1 MSKKCYPFKQIIKT
15 YGNFVFFH
23 ILPLIRTCTEKFCIT
38 STVYNRYVLVFRKEY
53 AFGVNEVTKSL
64 EKSKLQAVLIASDVS
79 PRLLVKHVV
88 DMCIIKNV
96 PILVIPEL
104 RQSLQRRFGVSAVV
118 FGVKSNDFLVEVL
131 KKVHVNYPVP
141 KDHIHYLRMLEHDV
155 EKDSDSVVV
164 EEVQM
169 EESDDDEKEDVNKVL
184 YLYRTSKR
192 ERVFKPAKS
201 EGKFENAAAVSK
213 PDVGFVSLDDGGEKT
228 DQKSNYKALIV
239 KRLKGNKD
247 REKRKREIMIQK
259 KKKGK

>member
-1 MSKKCYPFKQIIKT
+1 M
-15 YGNFVFFH
+15 
-23 ILPLIRTCTEKFCIT
+23 
-38 STVYNRYVLVFRKEY
+38 
-53 AFGVNEVTKSL
+53 NEVTKSL
-64 EKSKLQAVLIASDVS
+64 EKTKLQAVLIASDVS

-104 RQSLQRRFGVSAVV
+104 RQTLQQRFGVSSVA

-131 KKVHVNYPVP
+131 KNVHVNYPVP
-141 KDHIHYLRMLEHDV
+141 EDHIHYLRMLEHDA
-155 EKDSDSVVV
+155 EKDSERVVV

-169 EESDDDEKEDVNKVL
+169 EETDNDDEKEDANKDL
-184 YLYRTSKR
+184 YLYRTSKH

-201 EGKFENAAAVSK
+201 EGKVENAAAVSK
-213 PDVGFVSLDDGGEKT
+213 PDVGFVSLDVGVEKT

-247 REKRKREIMIQK
+247 REKRKREIMVQK